1 MTDQQ
6 VECIVA
12 LVEEGSFSK
21 AAEKLFISQP
31 AISQNIKRMEQQ
43 YGVKIFDRSTKT
55 MHLTEAGSA
64 IYQAAKKMQGTE
76 KEVGMILAD
85 IKQLRTG
92 TITLGTTP
100 FRATCMLP
108 KSLFRFKNSYPGVKV
123 ETVFDSIHNLQQLLR
138 SGEVDF
144 CIEADLFP
152 IEEFRTEE
160 IAAET
165 YYLAVPANHPFNIG
179 REKQCLSRE
188 DICQKT
194 PHLYR
199 VEGVHINECGEM
211 PFLVLDD
218 MENATDM
225 LERVSEAENF
235 QPNVQQIVH
244 NLEIMFHWIV
254 AGYGTGLIPDT
265 QIWFNPYTTHP
276 CYYKIADP
284 DGVYGV
290 ATNRIVVA
298 TNPHR
303 YFSRASSEFMNVLSS
318 LVRSGEWLLRPQT

>member
-55 MHLTEAGSA
+55 MHLTEAGNA

-144 CIEADLFP
+144 CIETDLFP
-152 IEEFRTEE
+152 TEEFRT
-160 IAAET
+160 
-165 YYLAVPANHPFNIG
+165 
-179 REKQCLSRE
+179 
-188 DICQKT
+188 
-194 PHLYR
+194 
-199 VEGVHINECGEM
+199 
-211 PFLVLDD
+211 
-218 MENATDM
+218 
-225 LERVSEAENF
+225 
-235 QPNVQQIVH
+235 
-244 NLEIMFHWIV
+244 
-254 AGYGTGLIPDT
+254 
-265 QIWFNPYTTHP
+265 
-276 CYYKIADP
+276 
-284 DGVYGV
+284 
-290 ATNRIVVA
+290 
-298 TNPHR
+298 
-303 YFSRASSEFMNVLSS
+303 
-318 LVRSGEWLLRPQT
+318 

>member
-31 AISQNIKRMEQQ
+31 AIRQNIKRMEQQ

-76 KEVGMILAD
+76 REVGMILAD

-123 ETVFDSIHNLQQLLR
+123 
-138 SGEVDF
+138 
-144 CIEADLFP
+144 
-152 IEEFRTEE
+152 
-160 IAAET
+160 
-165 YYLAVPANHPFNIG
+165 
-179 REKQCLSRE
+179 
-188 DICQKT
+188 
-194 PHLYR
+194 
-199 VEGVHINECGEM
+199 
-211 PFLVLDD
+211 
-218 MENATDM
+218 
-225 LERVSEAENF
+225 
-235 QPNVQQIVH
+235 
-244 NLEIMFHWIV
+244 
-254 AGYGTGLIPDT
+254 
-265 QIWFNPYTTHP
+265 
-276 CYYKIADP
+276 
-284 DGVYGV
+284 
-290 ATNRIVVA
+290 
-298 TNPHR
+298 
-303 YFSRASSEFMNVLSS
+303 
-318 LVRSGEWLLRPQT
+318 

>member
-76 KEVGMILAD
+76 REVGMILAD

-152 IEEFRTEE
+152 TEEFRTEE

-225 LERVSEAENF
+225 LERVAEAENF

-254 AGYGTGLIPDT
+254 AGYGT
-265 QIWFNPYTTHP
+265 
-276 CYYKIADP
+276 
-284 DGVYGV
+284 
-290 ATNRIVVA
+290 
-298 TNPHR
+298 
-303 YFSRASSEFMNVLSS
+303 
-318 LVRSGEWLLRPQT
+318 